1 MTREALIEAA
11 MQSCHV
17 HAFIREDGEFQRTPV
32 IVDTAYRTGF
42 AFGVKAAIAAIES
55 AGLAVV
61 PHSMQIRLLIEYL
74 YGVNSYF
81 RNKFSDEEITVT
93 TRVLLLVMEDMA
105 KLEQSRQKTTP
116 DDPS

>member
-61 PHSMQIRLLIEYL
+61 P
-74 YGVNSYF
+74 VVCTN
-81 RNKFSDEEITVT
+81 
-93 TRVLLLVMEDMA
+93 DMLDA
-105 KLEQSRQKTTP
+105 ATEGDWDPHTAWNTMIAAGKL
-116 DDPS
+116 